1 MRIIY
6 IATSCVSFHSYL
18 CTCIAFPL
26 SHINNPSLVNQS
38 VKLLTVGPRIFS
50 HHFLSSAW
58 RRTSLVEWLPLS
70 SSELQC
76 CWRGQTGRWAG
87 SPSVAAGPYRP
98 TLSPEGPAKVQC
110 LQHWVTVA
118 GVAKLSDQIAIGG
131 RTDQDWWRTCDDIHA
146 HIICVISAINVS
158 EKESKP
164 LLDICSG
171 FIIIFSCLLYM
182 PAKSTIKWWH
192 KHIT

>member
-1 MRIIY
+1 MCLNNIFISMFKLECLQIYQNMRIIY

-87 SPSVAAGPYRP
+87 SPSAAAGPYRP
-98 TLSPEGPAKVQC
+98 ALSPGR
-110 LQHWVTVA
+110 A
-118 GVAKLSDQIAIGG
+118 G
-131 RTDQDWWRTCDDIHA
+131 
-146 HIICVISAINVS
+146 
-158 EKESKP
+158 
-164 LLDICSG
+164 
-171 FIIIFSCLLYM
+171 
-182 PAKSTIKWWH
+182 KSTVPAALSYSSRCCQTEWPDCNWRKNRSKIDEGHVMTYMHIKSV
-192 KHIT
+192 